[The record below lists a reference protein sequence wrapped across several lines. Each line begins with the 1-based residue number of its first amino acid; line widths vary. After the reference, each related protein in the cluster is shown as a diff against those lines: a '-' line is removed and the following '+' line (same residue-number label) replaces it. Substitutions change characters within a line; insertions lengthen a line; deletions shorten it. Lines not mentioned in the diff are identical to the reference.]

1 MPLSKLL
8 GTGKERASAPTP
20 PPIDPG
26 VFRSIINIRRLVD
39 EASDLAIRA
48 SSGLTAFNLSALS
61 AQSLNA
67 IEPPKGENGR
77 PASMNATRTHRLRVL
92 ACQRLAEAYKWD
104 EVACS
109 VMVMQGATALD
120 DLAEKV
126 LRVGACTESCRAL
139 CRPQLTKTSRR
150 P

>member
-8 GTGKERASAPTP
+8 GTGKEKAQAPTP

-48 SSGLTAFNLSALS
+48 SSGLTAFNLSTLS
-61 AQSLNA
+61 AASLAA

-77 PASMNATRTHRLRVL
+77 AASMSATRTHRLRVL

-126 LRVGACTESCRAL
+126 LKVGACL
-139 CRPQLTKTSRR
+139 CSLLLPFSAKKGLA
-150 P
+150 